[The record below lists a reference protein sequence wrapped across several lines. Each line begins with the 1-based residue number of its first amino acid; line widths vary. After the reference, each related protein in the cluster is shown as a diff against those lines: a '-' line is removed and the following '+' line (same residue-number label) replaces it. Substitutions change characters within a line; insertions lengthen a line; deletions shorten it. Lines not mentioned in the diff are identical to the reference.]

1 MKRLYLGSRLLVG
14 LLWCLHWLPLP
25 VMRGI
30 GSGVGGLL
38 HRLAR
43 RRRRIAE
50 TNLRL
55 CFPEMTAA
63 DRADML
69 RRHFVLL
76 GQSVFDRPYLWWASE
91 ARLRRM
97 IVVRGIENLEDG
109 SGRPAIVLL
118 PHFVGLD
125 ACGVRLSM
133 DRLAAAIYRH
143 QSNPVFDA
151 VIRQGRLRFAGSR
164 VISNREGM
172 RRVVRIL
179 REGVPFIYPADMDFG
194 PADAVFVPFFGV
206 EAATVTAL
214 PKLAAMTRAR
224 VVPLI
229 SHLTPEGYVAELL
242 PAWEDFPGDDPVA
255 DARRFNAFVEE
266 QVRRMPEQYY
276 WVHKRFKT
284 RPPGEPGVY

>member
-1 MKRLYLGSRLLVG
+1 MKRLYPGSRLLVG

-25 VMRGI
+25 VMRAI
-30 GSGVGGLL
+30 GAAVGSLL
-38 HRLAR
+38 FRLAR

-55 CFPEMTAA
+55 CFPALTAGE
-63 DRADML
+63 RAAML
-69 RRHFVLL
+69 RRHFTLL
-76 GQSVFDRPYLWWASE
+76 AQSVFDRPYLWWASE
-91 ARLRRM
+91 ARLRQM
-97 IVVRGIENLEDG
+97 IKVRGIEHLDDG

-133 DRLAAAIYRH
+133 DRPAAAIYRH

-151 VIRQGRLRFAGSR
+151 TIRQGRLRFAGSQ
-164 VISNREGM
+164 VVSKREGM

-194 PADAVFVPFFGV
+194 PSDAVFVPFFGV
-206 EAATVTAL
+206 DAATVTAL
-214 PKLAAMTRAR
+214 PKLAAMTNAR

-242 PAWEDFPGDDPVA
+242 PAWENFPGDDPVA
-255 DARRFNAFVEE
+255 DARRFNAFVET
-266 QVRRMPEQYY
+266 QVLRMPEQYY

-284 RPPGEPGVY
+284 RPPGVPGVY